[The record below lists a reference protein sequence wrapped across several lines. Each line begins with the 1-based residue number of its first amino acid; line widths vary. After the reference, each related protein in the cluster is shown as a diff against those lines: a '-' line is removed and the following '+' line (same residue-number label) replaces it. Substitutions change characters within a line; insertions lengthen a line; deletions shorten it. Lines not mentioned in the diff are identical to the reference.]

1 MKRGPPGTVLPGVS
15 GTTGIAPFIAENREA
30 LSVAINTIEPT
41 DVRLRINLVILF
53 ISFMIF

>member
-1 MKRGPPGTVLPGVS
+1 MKRGPPDPVSGLPGAKS
-15 GTTGIAPFIAENREA
+15 GITCPITANWEG